1 MCWVVCIQLEGK
13 ARWIPRPMSGYLS
26 SLANAGDSCLNSFFR
41 ENCEIVKIIIIRGV
55 KKRLYYFH

>member
-13 ARWIPRPMSGYLS
+13 ARWIRPTSGYLS

-41 ENCEIVKIIIIRGV
+41 ENCEIVRIIIIRT
-55 KKRLYYFH
+55 